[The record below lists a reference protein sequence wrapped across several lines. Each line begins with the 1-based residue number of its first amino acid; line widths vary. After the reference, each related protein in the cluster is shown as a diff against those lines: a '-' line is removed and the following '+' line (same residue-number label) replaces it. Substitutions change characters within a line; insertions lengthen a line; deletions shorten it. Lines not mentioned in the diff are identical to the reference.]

1 LVQGI
6 KTKQPDTVVILAGY
20 PQDQIEAHKAAGIDA
35 FIHLG
40 ADCLA
45 INQWLQRVIGR

>member
-1 LVQGI
+1 VQGI
-6 KTKQPDTVVILAGY
+6 KAQRPEAVVVLAGY
-20 PQDQIEAHKAAGIDA
+20 PKEQIEAHKAAGIDA

-45 INQWLQRVIGR
+45 LNQWLQEKLSA